1 MDRVSV
7 EPVVPYRCQSRRR
20 LEGSKLFPR
29 SDQQSDSVVSKD
41 ELIPATGGKYQIV
54 KKIVE
59 TTPPSAVFPA
69 LTLPDD
75 AVKESVGR
83 SDGIWYEPSGQRSY
97 PKLLFSPQHG
107 WREMS
112 AKEVQGLDEVL
123 PIAEYD
129 PLTHPIKTLTSQDR
143 DVSPYHKNTVPR
155 RYDHNVKG
163 SSNATIFRNGQ
174 WHDESYLQHEKSAQ
188 QTGVNGKPQNDKEF
202 LGSTGSAFVDD
213 IRHQQ
218 PRKIQIWDNSA
229 IDQCGHDGTTKGQS
243 DFWLLRT
250 EPCDDNSAQGLVL
263 LPNGEVLKFY
273 GHPQLVTV

>member
-1 MDRVSV
+1 MVGNKYF
-7 EPVVPYRCQSRRR
+7 E
-20 LEGSKLFPR
+20 
-29 SDQQSDSVVSKD
+29 SDGKHFIEVQ

-54 KKIVE
+54 KKVIE
-59 TTPPSAVFPA
+59 TTPPSAVIPA

-75 AVKESVGR
+75 TVKESVGR
-83 SDGIWYEPSGQRSY
+83 NDGIWYEPSGQWSY

-129 PLTHPIKTLTSQDR
+129 SPTHPIKTLSSQDR
-143 DVSPYHKNTVPR
+143 DVSPYHKNAVTR
-155 RYDHNVKG
+155 RYNVK
-163 SSNATIFRNGQ
+163 SPNIATIFRDGQ
-174 WHDESYLQHEKSAQ
+174 WQDESHLQHEKSAQ
-188 QTGVNGKPQNDKEF
+188 QTGVNGKAQNKEF
-202 LGSTGSAFVDD
+202 SGSTGSAFVDY

-218 PRKIQIWDNSA
+218 PRKIQFSDNST
-229 IDQCGHDGTTKGQS
+229 IDQCGYAGTTKGQS

-250 EPCDDNSAQGLVL
+250 EPCDDKSVQGLIL